1 MGFFVYRHLGLL
13 GCNIGYMKRFIPLF
27 ILTVLLFG
35 QDKKDIIELTD
46 GSIYQGEFVEVKNGN
61 VYFTPEGYF
70 GVQPIEINNVVK
82 LELSNGLVL
91 IRDGIDYSDF
101 SKSGSGFDLTN
112 LGLWLIGASGI
123 MLLSLNNPEIS
134 ERLQPDDWNLPRI
147 KKSEANVAYLMLA
160 VGVIFIALDGN

>member
-1 MGFFVYRHLGLL
+1 M
-13 GCNIGYMKRFIPLF
+13 
-27 ILTVLLFG
+27 LTGLLFG

-46 GSIYQGEFVEVKNGN
+46 GSIYQGEFVEVKNGT
-61 VYFTPEGYF
+61 VYITPEGYF

-101 SKSGSGFDLTN
+101 PKSGSGFELTN
-112 LGLWLIGASGI
+112 LGIWLIGASGI

-147 KKSEANVAYLMLA
+147 KESDAIVAYLMLA
-160 VGVIFIALDGN
+160 FGVIFIALDGN

>member
-1 MGFFVYRHLGLL
+1 MLFLLFRLL

-101 SKSGSGFDLTN
+101 PKSGSGFELRN
-112 LGLWLIGASGI
+112 LGTLLIGVSGI
-123 MLLSLNNPEIS
+123 MLLSITNRELRFDSTIEEIDAFADKQ
-134 ERLQPDDWNLPRI
+134 EKDINI
-147 KKSEANVAYLMLA
+147 AYLMLA
-160 VGVIFIALDGN
+160 FGGFLIAFDNN

>member
-1 MGFFVYRHLGLL
+1 M
-13 GCNIGYMKRFIPLF
+13 NRFIALF
-27 ILTVLLFG
+27 ILTVLVFG

-46 GSIYQGEFVEVKNGN
+46 GSIYQVEFVEVKNGN
-61 VYFTPEGYF
+61 VYFKPEGYF

-147 KKSEANVAYLMLA
+147 KKSNANIAYLMLA

>member
-1 MGFFVYRHLGLL
+1 MGFFVFRHLGLQ
-13 GCNIGYMKRFIPLF
+13 GCNIVLMKRFLPLLM
-27 ILTVLLFG
+27 LTGLLFG
-35 QDKKDIIELTD
+35 QDKKDIIDLTD
-46 GSIYQGEFVEVKNGN
+46 GSIYQGEFVEIKNGN

-70 GVQPIEINNVVK
+70 GVKPIEINNVVK

-101 SKSGSGFDLTN
+101 PKSGSGFELTN
-112 LGLWLIGASGI
+112 LGIWLIGASGI

-147 KKSEANVAYLMLA
+147 KKSDANVAYLMFA

>member
-1 MGFFVYRHLGLL
+1 MY
-13 GCNIGYMKRFIPLF
+13 
-27 ILTVLLFG
+27 
-35 QDKKDIIELTD
+35 
-46 GSIYQGEFVEVKNGN
+46 

-101 SKSGSGFDLTN
+101 PKSGSGFDFTN
-112 LGLWLIGASGI
+112 LGSWLIGVSGI
-123 MLLSLNNPEIS
+123 MLLSINNPEIS

-147 KKSEANVAYLMLA
+147 KKSDANVAYLMFA

>member
-1 MGFFVYRHLGLL
+1 V
-13 GCNIGYMKRFIPLF
+13 CNIVLMKRFIPLF

-46 GSIYQGEFVEVKNGN
+46 GSIYQGEYVKIEAGN
-61 VYFTPEGYF
+61 VFFKPEGAF
-70 GVQPIEINNVVK
+70 GTQPIEIYKVVK
-82 LELSNGLVL
+82 LELSDGLVL

-101 SKSGSGFDLTN
+101 PKSGSGFELTN
-112 LGLWLIGASGI
+112 LGIWLIGASGI

-147 KKSEANVAYLMLA
+147 KKSDANVAYLMLA

>member
-1 MGFFVYRHLGLL
+1 M
-13 GCNIGYMKRFIPLF
+13 CNIVLMKRFIPLF

-101 SKSGSGFDLTN
+101 PKSGSGFDFTN
-112 LGLWLIGASGI
+112 LGSWLIGVSGI
-123 MLLSLNNPEIS
+123 MLLSINNPEIS

-147 KKSEANVAYLMLA
+147 KKSDANVAYLMFA
-160 VGVIFIALDGN
+160 FGVIFIALDGN

>member
-1 MGFFVYRHLGLL
+1 MLFLL
-13 GCNIGYMKRFIPLF
+13 FRLVGCNIVLMKCFLPLLM
-27 ILTVLLFG
+27 LTVLLFG

-101 SKSGSGFDLTN
+101 PKSGSGFDLTN
-112 LGLWLIGASGI
+112 LGIWLIGASGI

-147 KKSEANVAYLMLA
+147 KKSDANVAYLMLA